1 MAESKSLRIAYGE
14 ALAELGAENDKIVVL
29 DADLSNATM
38 TNRFSAVYPDRFFDF
53 GIAEANMACAAAGF
67 AHEGLIPFISTFALF
82 GAGRAYE
89 QIRNSIAYVNA
100 NVKFGFSHS
109 GLCVG
114 EDGGSHQ
121 SIEDIALMRVMP
133 NMTIFVPC
141 DAVEVRK
148 AVRAA
153 AAIEG
158 PVYIRVARP
167 VCECF
172 TDESTPFVPGKANI
186 MREGGDVAIIAMGLM
201 VAEALKAAAKYRP
214 HLILLDMMMPV
225 MDGAQTCR
233 AIRQDPQLRDT
244 MVVFLSALGEEDQ
257 QLTGFGVGADDYLTK
272 PIKMKLLVSRVQAIL
287 KRIDAET
294 APAEPAAAGIAVDRE
309 RYTVTRD
316 GNEIAL
322 PRKEFALLDLLYSS
336 PGKLFS
342 REEIYTKI
350 WGTEVVVGDR
360 TIDVHIR
367 KLRQKIGDERIVTI
381 KGVGYKFEP

>member
-100 NVKFGFSHS
+100 PS

-172 TDESTPFVPGKANI
+172 TDERTPFVPGKANI

-201 VAEALKAAAKYRP
+201 VAEALKAADLLAAEGIRATVVNMHTVKPLDEDAVLSVAEKCGAVVTAEEHSVIGGLGSAVAEVLAGRSSAKFARVG
-214 HLILLDMMMPV
+214 I
-225 MDGAQTCR
+225 
-233 AIRQDPQLRDT
+233 
-244 MVVFLSALGEEDQ
+244 EDR
-257 QLTGFGVGADDYLTK
+257 FGQSGT
-272 PIKMKLLVSRVQAIL
+272 
-287 KRIDAET
+287 
-294 APAEPAAAGIAVDRE
+294 PAELFADYGLTAENIAENARRLV
-309 RYTVTRD
+309 
-316 GNEIAL
+316 
-322 PRKEFALLDLLYSS
+322 K
-336 PGKLFS
+336 
-342 REEIYTKI
+342 
-350 WGTEVVVGDR
+350 
-360 TIDVHIR
+360 
-367 KLRQKIGDERIVTI
+367 
-381 KGVGYKFEP
+381 

>member
-67 AHEGLIPFISTFALF
+67 AHEGLLPFISTFALF

-201 VAEALKAAAKYRP
+201 VAEALKAAVLLAAEGIRASVLIMHTVKPLDEDAVLSVAEKCGAVVTAEEHSVIGGLGSAVAEVLAGRSGAKFARVG
-214 HLILLDMMMPV
+214 I
-225 MDGAQTCR
+225 
-233 AIRQDPQLRDT
+233 
-244 MVVFLSALGEEDQ
+244 EDR
-257 QLTGFGVGADDYLTK
+257 FGQSGT
-272 PIKMKLLVSRVQAIL
+272 
-287 KRIDAET
+287 
-294 APAEPAAAGIAVDRE
+294 PAELFADYGLTAENIAENARRLV
-309 RYTVTRD
+309 
-316 GNEIAL
+316 
-322 PRKEFALLDLLYSS
+322 K
-336 PGKLFS
+336 
-342 REEIYTKI
+342 
-350 WGTEVVVGDR
+350 
-360 TIDVHIR
+360 
-367 KLRQKIGDERIVTI
+367 
-381 KGVGYKFEP
+381 